1 MSPIA
6 EWLPPCME
14 CLPSSPKAAI
24 KAWQK
29 QNKKRT
35 HAHNTTNNNK
45 KHRWRCYAT
54 AHMQNNFQADY
65 CRWWCCSD
73 WWCLT
78 DRRWVCA
85 KQVGGCQLSVVVV
98 VVVIIVV
105 FFWRQPIVGV
115 LCQRG
120 ITLDSRWQ
128 KINKKKN
135 EIIKKSL
142 KILKSHKHLAI
153 VVIWKYYYKIY
164 SFLQISRLPN
174 TEEV

>member
-1 MSPIA
+1 MLLCIALILLYFSFFLLLLFLLLLLLHLLLLLMLMSPIA

-128 KINKKKN
+128 KINKKK
-135 EIIKKSL
+135 KTK
-142 KILKSHKHLAI
+142 
-153 VVIWKYYYKIY
+153 
-164 SFLQISRLPN
+164 
-174 TEEV
+174 